1 MPSFR
6 LDPPKPGLKPKEYR
20 EYVKAQVAAEIARLG
35 EGGVL
40 KHEDF
45 VIFYSGPSGEVLTII
60 VNKGKNKGKANHGRS
75 LDMAIEMG
83 ASRIDDTQ
91 AYLSLG
97 GHNLDDYFR
106 PVLAP
111 LYPNPKKLDEAIN
124 AAYAEVWGGLS
135 ELFAELDFKTVAT
148 AVCGA
153 GQDRVF
159 VKDELPI
166 LIKNK
171 HIQKINGID
180 MHAVRDLYNEVS
192 PDEAFK
198 LICLAE
204 LKMTFMKAKKATKS
218 PVDVWNDFYERERF
232 YREERKLPR
241 LVIAPPTVEQEARR
255 KEIIAKYGLE
265 DLYATA
271 PSDWG
276 GPVVPRPRAL
286 VPAKRKYGLH

>member
-6 LDPPKPGLKPKEYR
+6 LDPPKPGLTPKEYR
-20 EYVKAQVAAEIARLG
+20 EYVKAHVAAEIARLG
-35 EGGVL
+35 KDNVL

-45 VIFYSGPSGEVLTII
+45 VIFYSGPSGEVRKLII
-60 VNKGKNKGKANHGRS
+60 GGSGRS
-75 LDMAIEMG
+75 NHNRSLSMAIEMG

-91 AYLSLG
+91 AYLF
-97 GHNLDDYFR
+97 LDRHELEDYFR
-106 PVLAP
+106 PEFEKK
-111 LYPNPKKLDEAIN
+111 YPARKLKKAFSV
-124 AAYAEVWGGLS
+124 AYAEVWGGLS
-135 ELFAELDFKTVAT
+135 ELFAELNFKTVAT

-159 VKDELPI
+159 VKDELPV
-166 LIKNK
+166 LIRNK
-171 HIQKINGID
+171 HIQTINGID

-198 LICLAE
+198 LICFAE
-204 LKMTFMKAKKATKS
+204 LKMTFMKADKGAKRPIEA
-218 PVDVWNDFYERERF
+218 WNDFYERERF

-265 DLYATA
+265 DMYATA

-276 GPVVPRPRAL
+276 GPVVPRPLVL

>member
-6 LDPPKPGLKPKEYR
+6 LDPPKPGLTPKEYR
-20 EYVKAQVAAEIARLG
+20 EYVKAQVATEIAHLG
-35 EGGVL
+35 EDNVL

-45 VIFYSGPSGEVLTII
+45 VIFYSGPSGQVCKI
-60 VNKGKNKGKANHGRS
+60 VIGGGRS
-75 LDMAIEMG
+75 NHDRSLSMAIELG

-91 AYLSLG
+91 AHLSLG
-97 GHNLDDYFR
+97 GHNLDDYFT
-106 PVLAP
+106 PTLAK
-111 LYPNPKKLDEAIN
+111 LYPDPDDFSKALDS
-124 AAYAEVWGGLS
+124 AYAEVWGGLS

-180 MHAVRDLYNEVS
+180 MQAVRDLYNEVS

-255 KEIIAKYGLE
+255 KEIIAKYGLK
-265 DLYATA
+265 DLYAKA